1 MSTSPVRATTPGR
14 PITRPRLLQN
24 LRVKSTQEAA
34 RVNLH
39 LDLPDGLPA
48 LDTPLVS
55 TELLGKARIPDFP
68 FENPDGSAIKLN
80 TDYFNKVRSE
90 GHPTPGPFET
100 LVVVELTYK
109 VW

>member
-1 MSTSPVRATTPGR
+1 MK
-14 PITRPRLLQN
+14 L
-24 LRVKSTQEAA
+24 TQEAA

-48 LDTPLVS
+48 LDTPLVN
-55 TELLGKARIPDFP
+55 TELLGKARIPDLP

-90 GHPTPGPFET
+90 GHPTPGPFEN
-100 LVVVELTYK
+100 VGRGQLTYK